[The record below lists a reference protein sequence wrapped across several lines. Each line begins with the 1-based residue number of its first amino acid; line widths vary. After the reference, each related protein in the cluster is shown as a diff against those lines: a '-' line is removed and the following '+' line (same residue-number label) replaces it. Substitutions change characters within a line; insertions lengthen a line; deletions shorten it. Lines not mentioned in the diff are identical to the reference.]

1 MKLNHFEML
10 PLRAFQTL
18 GRRLLTLEGKGSAP
32 ATPDYV
38 GAAQTTAAGNLDTAR
53 AAAAANRVNQY
64 TPYGSLEYTHKGT
77 GDDGWSATQTLS
89 PAEQQKL
96 TQTNAL
102 ETGLL
107 STAQQGL
114 GYVNQT
120 LGAGGKLNESTLA
133 QPGIS
138 GQTVQDAVMSRLQ
151 PQMEQNRESLRT
163 RLANQGLME
172 GSEAYRAATQDQSQ
186 QENDLYTQAA
196 LQGINTGLTAR
207 QQGIQEQYT
216 AQDRPLNIVN
226 ALRTGNQ
233 VQTPQFVNVPQ
244 QQTTAGA
251 DILGAVSQQYNAE
264 SNNVNAA
271 NAQSGQAL
279 GTVGSVAAAYFL

>member
-1 MKLNHFEML
+1 ML

-18 GRRLLTLEGKGSAP
+18 GRRLLTLEGGGKGSAP

-38 GAAQTTAAGNLDTAR
+38 GAAQTTAAGNLEAAR

-64 TPYGSLEYTHKGT
+64 TPYGSLVYTHTGT
-77 GDDGWSATQTLS
+77 GDDGWAATQTLS

-96 TQTNAL
+96 IQTNAL

-107 STAQQGL
+107 NTAQSGL

-120 LGAGGKLNESTLA
+120 FGAGGKLNEATLA

-151 PQMEQNRESLRT
+151 PQIEQNRESLRT

-186 QENDLYTQAA
+186 KENDLYTQAA

-233 VQTPQFVNVPQ
+233 VQTPQFTNVPQ

-271 NAQSGQAL
+271 NAQQGNLL
-279 GTVGSVAAAYFL
+279 GSVGSIAAAYFL